1 MAGAP
6 AGLSNGLSNGLSIR
20 LSIRLSNG
28 VRARLCRFASFESVS
43 VGTVAHETKRRGAQA
58 VCIVQ
63 EHLGLPDHARAHAH
77 RQHALPTP
85 ALGDSVGITRR
96 TVINASDASV
106 RAASI
111 RVGTKIRVGT
121 SISTRISIST
131 LQADA
136 IEAHVHVDATEID
149 LNSFRRW
156 QLAQPDLELER
167 PHRRNPARFDVE
179 THLAAIGKAHL
190 AGLAQQIATG
200 IQGRPLAERRMQ

>member
-1 MAGAP
+1 M
-6 AGLSNGLSNGLSIR
+6 
-20 LSIRLSNG
+20 
-28 VRARLCRFASFESVS
+28 
-43 VGTVAHETKRRGAQA
+43 
-58 VCIVQ
+58 
-63 EHLGLPDHARAHAH
+63 
-77 RQHALPTP
+77 PTP

-121 SISTRISIST
+121 SISTRINIST

-149 LNSFRRW
+149 LDLFGRW
-156 QLAQPDLELER
+156 QVAQPDLDLER

-179 THLAAIGKAHL
+179 THLAAIGKADL

-200 IQGRPLAERRMQ
+200 IQGRPLAERWMQERPDLDQHHEDHGEGESGCQCPEMSRVLVAHRRLKQGVYAHSS